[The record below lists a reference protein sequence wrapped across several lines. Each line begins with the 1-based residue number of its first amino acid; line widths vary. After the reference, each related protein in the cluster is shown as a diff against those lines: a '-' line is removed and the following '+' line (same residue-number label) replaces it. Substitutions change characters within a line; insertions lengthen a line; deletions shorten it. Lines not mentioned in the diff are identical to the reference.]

1 MHIPNDLVSQLR
13 ELANTTNRGVTNQP
27 NQNSFLSNAQD
38 QRIDWQLL
46 ANYLDGKIF
55 EFIMQNQNDPR
66 IKDFGIELAR
76 DLANKF
82 GINH

>member
-1 MHIPNDLVSQLR
+1 MPNDLVSQLR
-13 ELANTTNRGVTNQP
+13 ELANTTNRGVTNQQD
-27 NQNSFLSNAQD
+27 QNTFLSNAQD

-55 EFIMQNQNDPR
+55 EFIMRNQNDPR
-66 IKDFGIELAR
+66 IKDFGIELSR

>member
-1 MHIPNDLVSQLR
+1 MPNDLVTQLR
-13 ELANTTNRGVTNQP
+13 NLANTTNRGVTNQP
-27 NQNSFLSNAQD
+27 NQNTFLSNAQE

-55 EFIMQNQNDPR
+55 EFILQNKHDPKV
-66 IKDFGIELAR
+66 KDFGVQLAR